1 MIKLK
6 GLLNEIFTKPSTGM
20 WNGYKI
26 KTGKIYSNPFASAF
40 KPIHEAELPGGKK
53 LRVFDF
59 DDTIVK
65 TNSFIYITHKDGK
78 KSKLTPGEYA
88 VYEPKVGDQFDF
100 SDFESVN
107 EPKELRQ
114 TTKVL
119 KRFVQSEGERKIVIL
134 TARAAYKPVKEYLK
148 DIGFDGIYVVA
159 LGDANPEKKAEWI
172 EDKIKKG
179 YNDVFFMDDSHKN
192 VSAVS
197 NLKKKY
203 PDVKFKI
210 QQAKH

>member
-6 GLLNEIFTKPSTGM
+6 GLLTEIFTKPSTYV

-26 KTGKIYSNPFASAF
+26 QTGKIYNNPFHTAF
-40 KPIHEAELPGGKK
+40 RPLQEADAPVGKK
-53 LRVFDF
+53 LRIFDF
-59 DDTIVK
+59 DDTLVK
-65 TNSFIYITHKDGK
+65 TNSFIYIKHKDGR

-88 VYEPKVGDQFDF
+88 VYEPKVGDEFDF
-100 SDFESVN
+100 SDFDKVSQ
-107 EPKELRQ
+107 PKELRQ
-114 TTKVL
+114 TTKIL

-134 TARAAYKPVKEYLK
+134 TARSAYKPVKDYLR

-159 LGDANPEKKAEWI
+159 LGDADPQKKADWI
-172 EDKIKKG
+172 EDKIKTG
-179 YNDVFFMDDSHKN
+179 YTDVFFIDDSHKN
-192 VSAVS
+192 VKAVS
-197 NLKKKY
+197 DLKKKY

>member
-1 MIKLK
+1 MIKLR

-20 WNGYKI
+20 WNGYRI
-26 KTGKIYSNPFASAF
+26 ETGKVYSNPFFSAF
-40 KPIHEAELPGGKK
+40 NNIQEAEMPGGKK

-148 DIGFDGIYVVA
+148 DIGFSGIYVVA

-172 EDKIKKG
+172 EDKIKSG
-179 YNDVFFMDDSHKN
+179 YTDVFFMDDSHKN
-192 VSAVS
+192 VTAVG

-203 PDVKFKI
+203 PNVKFKI